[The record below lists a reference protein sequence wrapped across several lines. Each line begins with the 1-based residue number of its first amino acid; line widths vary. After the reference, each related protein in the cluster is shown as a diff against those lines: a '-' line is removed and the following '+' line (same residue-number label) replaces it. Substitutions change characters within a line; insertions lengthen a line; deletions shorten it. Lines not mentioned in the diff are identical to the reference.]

1 MIQKNIRVYS
11 SLTTELFKEWL
22 QFFKDTQD
30 VFAWTYKDLKGVP
43 PKICQHQ
50 IVLEAN
56 AKPVRQRQYR
66 MNPKYS
72 LMVKEETDK
81 LLECGFIY
89 PVPYSEWVSPI
100 VVVPKKN
107 GKLRI
112 CVDFRKLNFVTQK
125 DYFPLPFTDAILD
138 GVAGHECYSFLD
150 GFSGYNQVMIAP
162 ACRAYTT
169 FTTDWGTFAYN
180 VMPFGLCNAPATFQR
195 VMTTAFQKYLR
206 KFIEIFLDDFCVF
219 STRQQHAEC
228 LKKCFEQCREYGIS
242 INAAKS
248 EFLVPCGR
256 LLGHIVSKEGIAV
269 DPDKV
274 AAILLL
280 PIPEHITGVKAFLG
294 ATSYYRRHIYF
305 YAQIAAPLT
314 YLTKQTDVPG
324 IWTDECTTAFE
335 KLKKRLSKAPVLI
348 APNWDKP
355 F

>member
-1 MIQKNIRVYS
+1 
-11 SLTTELFKEWL
+11 
-22 QFFKDTQD
+22 
-30 VFAWTYKDLKGVP
+30 
-43 PKICQHQ
+43 
-50 IVLEAN
+50 
-56 AKPVRQRQYR
+56 
-66 MNPKYS
+66 
-72 LMVKEETDK
+72 
-81 LLECGFIY
+81 
-89 PVPYSEWVSPI
+89 
-100 VVVPKKN
+100 
-107 GKLRI
+107 
-112 CVDFRKLNFVTQK
+112 
-125 DYFPLPFTDAILD
+125 
-138 GVAGHECYSFLD
+138 
-150 GFSGYNQVMIAP
+150 MIAP

-242 INAAKS
+242 INVAKS

-274 AAILLL
+274 AAILLV
-280 PIPEHITGVKAFLG
+280 PIPKHITGVKAFLG
-294 ATSYYRRHIYF
+294 ATSYYRCHIYF

-324 IWTDECTTAFE
+324 VWTDECTIAFE

-355 F
+355 FEVYVDASNFAIGSVLSQKDIKGHDRPIYFAS